1 MSENTNSSN
10 GTATIDP
17 AALAE
22 DPNLL
27 AQLLELKAK
36 DDARKAKLAAA
47 AEARKRSNDRGKNA
61 DGTDRSAT
69 QAFVV
74 EAAALL
80 ANWAESY
87 EEDPAQLVRRIREQL
102 IPAFTAVGNT
112 ASTQMAGAQDQF
124 RQLMKA
130 YRAPAKATAPT
141 GKDSSK

>member
-1 MSENTNSSN
+1 MSENTTNSN

-17 AALAE
+17 SALAA
-22 DPNLL
+22 DPELL
-27 AQLLELKAK
+27 AQLLVLKAK
-36 DDARKAKLAAA
+36 DDERKAKLEAAK
-47 AEARKRSNDRGKNA
+47 EARKRSNDRGKNA
-61 DGTDRSAT
+61 DGTERSAT

-74 EAAALL
+74 EAAALM

-87 EEDPAQLVRRIREQL
+87 EEDPAQLVRRIREQF
-102 IPAFTAVGNT
+102 IPALTAVGNT

-124 RQLMKA
+124 RQLFKA